1 MGILYFIFIKFRE
14 KEDIMRKI
22 STIEICLVAFG
33 MALNTLGTFIAF
45 SLKLPILLDSIGTI
59 LISMLL
65 GPILGI
71 VSGIGGSL
79 LSGIT
84 FDIYS
89 IYFAPV
95 QIVISIFT
103 YLIFKNDLFKGRKRL
118 LGVLLL
124 SILSSIAGSII
135 AAFVFGGVTSSGSSY
150 IVVFLSNLGI
160 NKVISVFLVQFFT
173 DYIDKF
179 LGVTVA
185 VLAMSEMP
193 KTIKGK
199 LVKLNHG

>member
-1 MGILYFIFIKFRE
+1 
-14 KEDIMRKI
+14 MRKI
-22 STIEICLVAFG
+22 NTLEICLVAFG

-59 LISMLL
+59 LTSILL
-65 GPILGI
+65 GPIFGI
-71 VSGIGGSL
+71 ISGLGGSL
-79 LSGIT
+79 VSGIT

-95 QIVISIFT
+95 QIVVAIFT
-103 YLIFKNDLFKGRKRL
+103 YLIFKNDLFKGKKRL
-118 LGVLLL
+118 LGVLIL
-124 SILSSIAGSII
+124 SILSSLAGSII

-150 IVVFLSNLGI
+150 IVAFLSNLGI
-160 NKVISVFLVQFFT
+160 NKVVSVFLVQFFT

-179 LGVTVA
+179 LGVTLA
-185 VLAMSEMP
+185 VLAIEEMP

-199 LVKLNHG
+199 LVNLNHG